1 MFKISVLLDVQAK
14 LPEASPFL
22 ACPNIVLG
30 MYNFG
35 LSVKL
40 RQNSSIFS
48 HFPKIPKFITF
59 SLFWPFATFVSVL
72 FNQHEIPQNS
82 SNKQEEQAKSR
93 FQNWKQFAIF
103 HLPRATGFCKGGGQG
118 CTLFINPEIR
128 IENIVPYSCWNMDLS
143 REILLFMNAPPFWTA
158 FVEKTWNT
166 FLKKI

>member
-1 MFKISVLLDVQAK
+1 MYRLICQKPAHFLSAQMALVSTFFQMF
-14 LPEASPFL
+14 
-22 ACPNIVLG
+22 IVLG

-48 HFPKIPKFITF
+48 QVPKIPKFITF
-59 SLFWPFATFVSVL
+59 SLLWPFATFVSVL
-72 FNQHEIPQNS
+72 FNQHKIPQKS

-118 CTLFINPEIR
+118 CTLIINPEIR
-128 IENIVPYSCWNMDLS
+128 IGNIVPYS
-143 REILLFMNAPPFWTA
+143 REF
-158 FVEKTWNT
+158 
-166 FLKKI
+166 